1 MQKHIS
7 SSSSQ
12 NSEDEEI
19 LTPTEKSPN
28 KLSIP
33 IEKERRKSKFI
44 EQPKKYQRIEINKKS
59 YLKKKSS
66 QSDTKDGNNKEST
79 VFNSQKSSEKNK
91 NPDYLPHSNN
101 KTLINSKKERF
112 IDYPENIKSKSF
124 INIQEYPEQGNP
136 RNNSQYIPNDQNLAV
151 ENEENMPN
159 APNTENNM
167 IIENNHEFIQ
177 LIKERSESKNTN
189 EIYYDKIKL
198 MGLNEAL
205 KPNENFKR
213 EMFKFN
219 FENKLKSKK
228 YEINFLDQ
236 IKKHKSA
243 QKDDKKSGKEI
254 KILLS
259 EYLRNHKINPEEY
272 EQKIITEE
280 ENYIILKELILKIK
294 NTSKYKI
301 YFDNK
306 VKENLIYI

>member
-1 MQKHIS
+1 M
-7 SSSSQ
+7 
-12 NSEDEEI
+12 
-19 LTPTEKSPN
+19 
-28 KLSIP
+28 
-33 IEKERRKSKFI
+33 
-44 EQPKKYQRIEINKKS
+44 
-59 YLKKKSS
+59 
-66 QSDTKDGNNKEST
+66 
-79 VFNSQKSSEKNK
+79 
-91 NPDYLPHSNN
+91 
-101 KTLINSKKERF
+101 INSKKERF

>member
-1 MQKHIS
+1 
-7 SSSSQ
+7 
-12 NSEDEEI
+12 
-19 LTPTEKSPN
+19 
-28 KLSIP
+28 
-33 IEKERRKSKFI
+33 
-44 EQPKKYQRIEINKKS
+44 
-59 YLKKKSS
+59 
-66 QSDTKDGNNKEST
+66 
-79 VFNSQKSSEKNK
+79 
-91 NPDYLPHSNN
+91 
-101 KTLINSKKERF
+101 
-112 IDYPENIKSKSF
+112 
-124 INIQEYPEQGNP
+124 
-136 RNNSQYIPNDQNLAV
+136 
-151 ENEENMPN
+151 MPN

-167 IIENNHEFIQ
+167 IIESNHEFIQ

-198 MGLNEAL
+198 MRLNEAL

-228 YEINFLDQ
+228 YEINFLDRM
-236 IKKHKSA
+236 KKHKSA